1 MTLRW
6 QSKRMRDTVTLTHQR
21 NRKNG
26 IRIRTQLQRV
36 GRAVSSTPLLNMCE
50 SARAVLST
58 AMIIAATAKNVEK
71 ARLTP
76 TI

>member
-1 MTLRW
+1 
-6 QSKRMRDTVTLTHQR
+6 
-21 NRKNG
+21 
-26 IRIRTQLQRV
+26 
-36 GRAVSSTPLLNMCE
+36 LLNMCE

-58 AMIIAATAKNVEK
+58 AMIIAATEKNVEK